1 MGPKGHYSHLP
12 LRGQVNNLWLR
23 TDYLEDIVV
32 VGQGQTAGV
41 SGMDCIYL
49 GNAEYPPLLAEI
61 SDPPARIWTYGNR
74 SLLSRLTV
82 AVIGAR
88 AASHE
93 GLIAANEI
101 ALDLARAGVVVVS
114 GLARGIDSAAHQGA
128 LEGGGGTIA
137 VLGTGIDVVYPAE
150 NASLSERIAAVGLL
164 VTEFAPGSPPEDW
177 HFPRRNRIISG
188 LSKAVVV
195 VEAKEKSGSLITA
208 RLAADQGRDVMAVP
222 GTIVGGRNRGAN
234 ALLRDGAKLVE
245 SAVDILQELGVET
258 GLSRRSPEGEGGRQ
272 VVEFTVDEIA
282 EQLKISAGEALARL
296 LEWELAGEVQ
306 RIGSGRFVRSR
317 GKV

>member
-1 MGPKGHYSHLP
+1 MNCIQLGSS
-12 LRGQVNNLWLR
+12 
-23 TDYLEDIVV
+23 DYP
-32 VGQGQTAGV
+32 Q
-41 SGMDCIYL
+41 
-49 GNAEYPPLLAEI
+49 LLTEI
-61 SDPPARIWTYGNR
+61 SDPPACLWTRGDR
-74 SLLSRLTV
+74 AAFAPIGV

-88 AASHE
+88 YASQE
-93 GLIAANEI
+93 GLAAAHEI
-101 ALDLARAGVVVVS
+101 AFDLARAGIVVIS
-114 GLARGIDSAAHQGA
+114 GLARGVDSAAHRGA
-128 LEGGGGTIA
+128 LDAGGRTIA

-150 NASLSERIAAVGLL
+150 NAELSEMIAASGLL
-164 VTEFAPGSPPEDW
+164 VTEFSLGSAPEDW

-222 GTIVGGRNRGAN
+222 GTFVGGRNRGAN

-245 SAVDILQELGVET
+245 SAVDILQELG
-258 GLSRRSPEGEGGRQ
+258 LDDSLARRSPKGEGGQ

-282 EQLKISAGEALARL
+282 QQLKIPAGEALARL
-296 LEWELAGEVQ
+296 LEWELTGEVR

-317 GKV
+317 SKV

>member
-1 MGPKGHYSHLP
+1 
-12 LRGQVNNLWLR
+12 
-23 TDYLEDIVV
+23 
-32 VGQGQTAGV
+32 
-41 SGMDCIYL
+41 MDCIHL
-49 GNAEYPPLLAEI
+49 GDSSYPQLLSQI
-61 SDPPARIWTYGNR
+61 CDPPPCLWTRGDR
-74 SLLSRLTV
+74 SALASIAV

-93 GLIAANEI
+93 GLIAAGEI
-101 ALDLARAGVVVVS
+101 ACDLARAGIVVVS
-114 GLARGIDSAAHQGA
+114 GMARGIDSAAHAGA
-128 LEGGGGTIA
+128 LDGGGKTIA
-137 VLGTGIDVVYPAE
+137 VLGTGIDRVYPAE
-150 NASLSERIAAVGLL
+150 NDVLAERIAANGLL
-164 VTEFAPGSPPEDW
+164 LTEFPPGTHPEDW

-245 SAVDILQELGVET
+245 SAVDILQELGLDD
-258 GLSRRSPEGEGGRQ
+258 GSLSRRSPKGAGGGGGESSQ
-272 VVEFTVDEIA
+272 PVDFTVDQVA
-282 EQLKISAGEALARL
+282 EQMKIPAGEALALL
-296 LEWELAGEVQ
+296 LEWELTGSVQ
-306 RIGSGRFVRSR
+306 RIGSGRFRRSR

>member
-1 MGPKGHYSHLP
+1 
-12 LRGQVNNLWLR
+12 
-23 TDYLEDIVV
+23 
-32 VGQGQTAGV
+32 
-41 SGMDCIYL
+41 MDCIYL
-49 GNAEYPPLLAEI
+49 GNAKYPRLLAEI
-61 SDPPARIWTYGNR
+61 ADPPACIWVRGNDA
-74 SLLSRLTV
+74 LLSQLTV

-93 GLIAANEI
+93 GLIAAREI
-101 ALDLARAGVVVVS
+101 SVDLARAGVVVVS

-128 LEGGGGTIA
+128 LDGGGATIA
-137 VLGTGIDVVYPAE
+137 VLGTGIDLVYPPE
-150 NASLSERIAAVGLL
+150 NAALSDRIAQTGLL
-164 VTEFAPGSPPEDW
+164 LTEFIPGSPPEDW

-245 SAVDILQELGVET
+245 SAVDILQELGIES
-258 GLSRRSPEGEGGRQ
+258 GAASRAISPE
-272 VVEFTVDEIA
+272 VVEFTVDEVA
-282 EQLKISAGEALARL
+282 QQLKISAGEALARL
-296 LEWELAGEVQ
+296 LEWELTGDVQ

-317 GKV
+317 VNSRGKV

>member
-1 MGPKGHYSHLP
+1 MG
-12 LRGQVNNLWLR
+12 R
-23 TDYLEDIVV
+23 IVV

-49 GNAEYPPLLAEI
+49 GNAEYPRLLAEI
-61 SDPPARIWTYGNR
+61 SDPPACIWIRGNR
-74 SLLSRLTV
+74 TLLSQLTV

-88 AASHE
+88 AASQE
-93 GLIAANEI
+93 GLIAASEI
-101 ALDLARAGVVVVS
+101 AMDLARAGVVVVS

-128 LEGGGGTIA
+128 LDGGGATIA
-137 VLGTGIDVVYPAE
+137 VLGTGLDVVYPAE
-150 NASLSERIAAVGLL
+150 NAALSDRIATCGLL
-164 VTEFAPGSPPEDW
+164 VTEFAPGSHPEDW

-195 VEAKEKSGSLITA
+195 VEAREKSGSLITA

-245 SAVDILQELGVET
+245 SAVDILQELGVESR
-258 GLSRRSPEGEGGRQ
+258 LARRSPEGDSRQ

-317 GKV
+317 SKV